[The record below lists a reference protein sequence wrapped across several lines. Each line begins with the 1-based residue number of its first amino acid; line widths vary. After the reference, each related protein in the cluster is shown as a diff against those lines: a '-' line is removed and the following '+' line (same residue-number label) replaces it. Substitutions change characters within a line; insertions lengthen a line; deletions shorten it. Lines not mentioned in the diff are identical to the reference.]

1 VGEPRRNLSTRA
13 RPRSLV
19 ALAALVLAWACTSE
33 SAVAAP
39 PCADQPS
46 SVRTLLENQG
56 TLESVIA
63 DESGRLFFT
72 NEDSVLRLDGRGEA
86 PELLA
91 HVPSPGGLA
100 FDADGS
106 LIVGSGNTA
115 ANGTVGDLTGPSSL
129 VRIDPDTGAQQL
141 FATGLSMGNGLAR
154 DPAGNFYASNDFG
167 MNIDRIRNGQTERGW
182 AHVDSGNGLVVDTAG
197 RYLYAAQTF
206 RPAAI
211 QRVDLAN
218 PANVTPHFV
227 ADPADIAAGFDG
239 MARDDADR
247 IFVAAN
253 ASGEIWRVSG
263 TPATGCLILDGLPG
277 FPDGPSAV
285 ATGGNGTF
293 PATNLYAV
301 TFDGKLIELVGAA
314 ISRPGPAPAAQE
326 PVPPAKRKCK
336 RKRKQA
342 GKRKRAAEGT
352 TAAGA
357 ARKCRRKKPKRR

>member
-1 VGEPRRNLSTRA
+1 
-13 RPRSLV
+13 
-19 ALAALVLAWACTSE
+19 
-33 SAVAAP
+33 VAAP
-39 PCADQPS
+39 PCPDQPS
-46 SVRTLLENQG
+46 SVRTLLQDQG

-63 DESGRLFFT
+63 DGRGRLFFT
-72 NEDSVLRLDGRGEA
+72 NEDSVLRLDGRDED

-91 HVPSPGGLA
+91 HIASPGGLA
-100 FDADGS
+100 FDAGGS

-129 VRIDPDTGAQQL
+129 IRIDPDTGAQQL

-154 DPAGNFYASNDFG
+154 DPVGNFYASNDFG

-182 AHVDSGNGLVVDTAG
+182 AHVQSGNGLVVDAAG

-211 QRVDLAN
+211 QRVDLAD
-218 PANVTPHFV
+218 PTNVTPHFV

-239 MARDDADR
+239 IARDDADR

-253 ASGEIWRVSG
+253 ASGEIWRISG
-263 TPATGCLILDGLPG
+263 APTTGCLLLDGLPG

-285 ATGGNGTF
+285 ATGNGSGDF

-301 TFDGKLIELVGAA
+301 TFDGKLIELADVA
-314 ISRPGPAPAAQE
+314 ISRPGASPAAAQAAQDPAPR
-326 PVPPAKRKCK
+326 AKRKCK

-342 GKRKRAAEGT
+342 GKRKRAAEH
-352 TAAGA
+352 TAAAPA